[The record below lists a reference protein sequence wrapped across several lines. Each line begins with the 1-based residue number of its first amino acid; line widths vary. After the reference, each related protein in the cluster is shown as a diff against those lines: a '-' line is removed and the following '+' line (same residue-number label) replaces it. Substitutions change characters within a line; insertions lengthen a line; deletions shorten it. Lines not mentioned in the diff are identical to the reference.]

1 MYIPNIHDAQDFIAK
16 LSLMTVIAYIISWG
30 VFLLVLPGMVSL
42 FGKISG
48 TALTYA
54 ISWGTMLILI
64 FLTGKLHNGTTATD
78 ILKILAEIFIE
89 S

>member
-16 LSLMTVIAYIISWG
+16 LSLMTVIAYIIAWG

-89 S
+89 G